1 MMKKNKVIQIRICE
15 EDKDKI
21 NHIKSI
27 EHDFNISS
35 FLRKCLNYKIK
46 TINCGISKLF
56 IGG

>member
-1 MMKKNKVIQIRICE
+1 MKKNKVIQIRICE

-21 NHIKSI
+21 RRIKTV

-35 FLRKCLNYKIK
+35 FLRKCLNDKIK
-46 TINCGISKLF
+46 TIGCGISQLI